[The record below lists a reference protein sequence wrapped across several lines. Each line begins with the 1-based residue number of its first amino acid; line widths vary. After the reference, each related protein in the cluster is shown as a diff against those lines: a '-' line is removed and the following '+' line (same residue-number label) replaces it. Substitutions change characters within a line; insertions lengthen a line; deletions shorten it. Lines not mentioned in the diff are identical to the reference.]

1 MADNASDTKDA
12 IAGVARKE
20 REGIVR
26 SGGRDPGQVAQEK
39 IVRESFERTERR
51 QEQRKRR

>member
-1 MADNASDTKDA
+1 MADNAGATKDA

>member
-1 MADNASDTKDA
+1 MADQTGATKEAISD
-12 IAGVARKE
+12 VARKE

-26 SGGRDPGQVAQEK
+26 SGGTDPGQARQEK
-39 IVRESFERTERR
+39 IVRESFERSERR

>member
-1 MADNASDTKDA
+1 MADNAGATKEA
-12 IAGVARKE
+12 IADVARKE

-26 SGGRDPGQVAQEK
+26 GGGVDAGQTRQEK

>member
-1 MADNASDTKDA
+1 MADKISETKEA
-12 IAGVARKE
+12 IADVARKE

-26 SGGRDPGQVAQEK
+26 GGGIDPGQARQEK

-51 QEQRKRR
+51 QKQRKRR

>member
-1 MADNASDTKDA
+1 MADNAGATKEA
-12 IAGVARKE
+12 IADVARKE

-26 SGGRDPGQVAQEK
+26 GGGVDPGQTRQEK